1 MREPTT
7 SARKTLEAFWIR
19 AKTPKLTGKTNV
31 PCYTKYVENFNST
44 TIFYKIPNRNFLSL
58 PESSMFDPVGKEE
71 IPTYLSYAV
80 SKMAKL
86 NNSKPFEIAAWP
98 QLLGRNTGAFTH
110 TEVKNFLNK
119 ADGSLTMVDNEPRHL
134 GVVTNLDYIEIDKHP
149 LKYSDFKVY
158 DEEQKKPPG
167 KKEPLPIL
175 DSATNLKIA
184 ISWDDWS
191 CCSACC
197 CTSMLCGKFYTP
209 DRKCNRLHSV
219 KVRKGYLS
227 LMKINPEE
235 PIRPWD
241 RNDVNVGFQ
250 TMMSI
255 SPYKEKGIALFSTIW
270 DSSDYLREAQIY
282 KERLYR
288 DRFKSVSNI
297 TNEVGVH
304 PGIYLDEAPCTQE
317 KYDCVKLARCRGID
331 ITSKIDEELEVEVDP
346 CAEYES
352 EIEIIF
358 IEEDHTEVPLFAGKN
373 YRIRLRE
380 EVFSTDATQARWK
393 VSSRPPAHFDRSK
406 MCLEQG
412 IVLQKNGDLLMTRL
426 TSKDVR
432 RHVEVTLSDGRKI
445 SIQFTNAGL
454 KLGLGDDRDVLI
466 MWAVILTG
474 KESPLESTAEEPF
487 GVVYLL
493 HCSIGDVCYIGGTD

>member
-1 MREPTT
+1 MDTPFWRDAPLHHMHIVETDLDGATAAWMTEPAFT
-7 SARKTLEAFWIR
+7 KTEYIGESDDGLRQLYLGNAIKQIYEPFGF
-19 AKTPKLTGKTNV
+19 PFEV
-31 PCYTKYVENFNST
+31 PCFTKYVEIFNST
-44 TIFYKIPNRNFLSL
+44 TIFYKLPNRNFLSL
-58 PESSMFDPVGKEE
+58 PESSMLDPVGKEE
-71 IPTYLSYAV
+71 IPTYLSYVV

-86 NNSKPFEIAAWP
+86 NNSKPLEIAAVP

-110 TEVKNFLNK
+110 TEVKNFLK
-119 ADGSLTMVDNEPRHL
+119 EADGSLTINPYLEGLAQSSRTVMEPWGSFVCAAMVDNEPRHL
-134 GVVTNLDYIEIDKHP
+134 GVVTNLDYIVNDQRP

-167 KKEPLPIL
+167 RREPLPIL
-175 DSATNLKIA
+175 DSATNLK
-184 ISWDDWS
+184 
-191 CCSACC
+191 
-197 CTSMLCGKFYTP
+197 
-209 DRKCNRLHSV
+209 
-219 KVRKGYLS
+219 
-227 LMKINPEE
+227 
-235 PIRPWD
+235 
-241 RNDVNVGFQ
+241 
-250 TMMSI
+250 
-255 SPYKEKGIALFSTIW
+255 
-270 DSSDYLREAQIY
+270 
-282 KERLYR
+282 ERLYR
-288 DRFKSVSNI
+288 DRFKILSNI
-297 TNEVGVH
+297 TNEIKDH
-304 PGIYLDEAPCTQE
+304 PGIYIDEAPCTQE

-358 IEEDHTEVPLFAGKN
+358 IENEHTQVPLFTGKN

-432 RHVEVTLSDGRKI
+432 RHVEVTLPDGRKI
-445 SIQFTNAGL
+445 SIQFINAGL

-474 KESPLESTAEEPF
+474 ASSFKSFFSLTNVLANF
-487 GVVYLL
+487 
-493 HCSIGDVCYIGGTD
+493 TDSVLPKPC